1 MLNKPK
7 FVVLDIDGTLINSKK
22 FYRRTLKKVLNSNH
36 NFFFR
41 QFYLA
46 ILKEEHC
53 QKLVL
58 ALWEKLNI
66 LIYEI
71 FDKLEKSPPLFR
83 GVRQFLEKLSENEVK
98 VFASTAGSK
107 SLKVK
112 QKLEK
117 LEILDFFEKVLGREI
132 AKAEHTYLFAKYLNM
147 DVREFSRHAIYV
159 GDEPMDMILA
169 KKFGI
174 YGIGITNTFSDRM
187 LREFG
192 AKRVVANFEELI
204 ELYPKIL
211 LKEIK

>member
-1 MLNKPK
+1 MLDEIES
-7 FVVLDIDGTLINSKK
+7 VILDIDGTLVNSKE
-22 FYRRTLKKVLNSNH
+22 FYRRTLKKVLNSNY

-41 QFYLA
+41 RFYLA
-46 ILKEEHC
+46 ILKEEHY

-107 SLKVK
+107 SLKVE

-117 LEILDFFEKVLGREI
+117 LGILDFFEKVLGREV
-132 AKAEHTYLFAKYLNM
+132 AKAEHAYLFARYLNM
-147 DVREFSRHAIYV
+147 DVREFSRHAIYI
-159 GDEPMDMILA
+159 GDELMDMILA

-192 AKRVVANFEELI
+192 AKMVINNFEELT
-204 ELYPKIL
+204 ELYTKNL